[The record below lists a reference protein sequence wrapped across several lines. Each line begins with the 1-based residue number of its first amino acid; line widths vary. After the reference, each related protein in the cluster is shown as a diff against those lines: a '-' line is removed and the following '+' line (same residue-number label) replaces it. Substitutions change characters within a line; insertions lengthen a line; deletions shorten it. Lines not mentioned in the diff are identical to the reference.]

1 MRNLDWIGKWAIYS
15 PDKVALKDYGSQQEL
30 TYRQLNN
37 NALKLADILKSE
49 YGLKKGDRLMVI
61 AEHSSLY
68 VTLFSVAQKT
78 GIILVPVNYRLSV
91 REIDYLIS
99 NCTPKMVLYELQ
111 FKALVMQITANNQTA
126 ITDTRKLVDQVKGR
140 VYKTDIPNPSIVF
153 DDPLFILYTSGTT
166 GFPKG
171 ALYTHRML
179 FWNSIN
185 TALSLDIVSDDLT
198 INCMPAFHTGGWNVL
213 ITPLLHKGATIGMM
227 NKFDADQV
235 LGLLESERATIYWG
249 VPTTLKMMLE
259 SPLFEQADLSAIRY
273 FLSGGE
279 ALPLESIHQWH
290 KKGIKIRQGYGLTE
304 VGPNITSLHHNDA
317 ERKIG
322 SIGRPNFYVES
333 KLVNE
338 SGEEVKPG
346 EIGEF
351 CLGGN
356 LVTPGYWNNSE
367 ATSDAISDGWFHT
380 GDLMKRDEEGYLYVV
395 DRRKSMFI
403 SGGENVYP
411 AEVERVLLSHP
422 AINEAAVIGVKDEKW
437 GEVGKAFIAIKPGKT
452 PAEAEIRD
460 FCIEHLAKYK
470 VPKYFEFIADLPKND
485 TGKINKKALKSLVL

>member
-1 MRNLDWIGKWAIYS
+1 MYNLDWIGKWAVYS
-15 PDKVALKDYGSQQEL
+15 PHKIALKDYASKQEL
-30 TYRQLNN
+30 TYRQLNDD
-37 NALKLADILKSE
+37 ALKLADILKSE
-49 YGLKKGDRLMVI
+49 YGLAKSDRLMVI
-61 AEHSSLY
+61 AEHSALY

-78 GIILVPVNYRLSV
+78 GIILVPVNYRLSAK
-91 REIDYLIS
+91 EINYLIS
-99 NCTPKMVLYELQ
+99 NCSPKLVLFELQ
-111 FKALVMQITANNQTA
+111 FQELVKQTA
-126 ITDTRKLVDQVKGR
+126 AGSEAAVLDTGKLTNQVKNR
-140 VYKTDIPNPSIVF
+140 VYKTDIPNTAIDF

-179 FWNSIN
+179 FWNSVN
-185 TALSLDIVSDDLT
+185 TALSLDVVSDDLT

-227 NKFDADQV
+227 NRFDADMV
-235 LGLLESERATIYWG
+235 LDLLEKEKATIYWG
-249 VPTTLKMMLE
+249 VPTTLKMMLD
-259 SPLFEQADLSAIRY
+259 SPKFEKADLSTIRY

-279 ALPLESIHQWH
+279 ALPVESINQWH
-290 KKGIKIRQGYGLTE
+290 RKGIKIRQGYGLTE

-333 KLVNE
+333 RLVNE
-338 SGEEVKPG
+338 DGQEVRSG

-351 CLGGN
+351 CLGGP
-356 LVTPGYWNNSE
+356 LVTPGYWNNPE
-367 ATSDAISDGWFHT
+367 ATRDAIIDGWFHT
-380 GDLMKRDEEGYLYVV
+380 GDLMKQDEEGYLYVV

-411 AEVERVLLSHP
+411 AEVERVLLTHP
-422 AINEAAVIGVKDEKW
+422 AVSEAAVIGVKDEKW
-437 GEVGKAFIAIKPGKT
+437 GEVVKAFVVIKAKNMP
-452 PAEAEIRD
+452 EAGELKN

-470 VPKYFEFIADLPKND
+470 VPKYFEFISDLPKND
-485 TGKINKKALKSLVL
+485 TGKINKKALKV

>member
-1 MRNLDWIGKWAIYS
+1 MHNLDWIGKWAIYS
-15 PDKVALKDYGSQQEL
+15 PNKVALKDYGSQQEL
-30 TYRQLNN
+30 TYQQLND

-126 ITDTRKLVDQVKGR
+126 ITDTRKLVDQVKSR
-140 VYKTDIPNPSIVF
+140 VYKTDITDPSIDF

-179 FWNSIN
+179 FWNSVN

-235 LGLLESERATIYWG
+235 LSLLESERATIYWG
-249 VPTTLKMMLE
+249 VPTTLKMMLQ

-338 SGEEVKPG
+338 SGDEVKPG

-356 LVTPGYWNNSE
+356 LVTPGYWNNPE
-367 ATSDAISDGWFHT
+367 ATRDAISDGWFHT

-452 PAEAEIRD
+452 PTETEIRD

-470 VPKYFEFIADLPKND
+470 VPRYFEFIADLPKND

>member
-1 MRNLDWIGKWAIYS
+1 MHNLDWISKWATYS
-15 PDKVALKDYGSQQEL
+15 PDKVALKDYATKQEL
-30 TYRQLNN
+30 TYRQLND

-49 YGLKKGDRLMVI
+49 YGLEKGDRLMVI

-78 GIILVPVNYRLSV
+78 GIILVPVNYRLSAK
-91 REIDYLIS
+91 EIDYLIG
-99 NCTPKMVLYELQ
+99 NCTPKLVLYESNFQ
-111 FKALVMQITANNQTA
+111 ALVMQASANSQTS
-126 ITDTRKLVDQVKGR
+126 ILNTQKLIGEMKGR
-140 VYKTDIPNPSIVF
+140 NFKTDFPNSELDF

-179 FWNSIN
+179 FWNSMN
-185 TALSLDIVSDDLT
+185 TALSLDVVSSDFT

-235 LGLLESERATIYWG
+235 LSLLESEQATIYWG

-259 SPLFEQADLSAIRY
+259 SPLFENADLSSIRY

-356 LVTPGYWNNSE
+356 LVTAGYWNNPE
-367 ATSDAISDGWFHT
+367 ATSDAIVDGWFRT
-380 GDLMKRDEEGYLYVV
+380 GDLMKQDEEGYLYVV

-437 GEVGKAFIAIKPGKT
+437 GEVGKAFIVIKKE
-452 PAEAEIRD
+452 EAPLEMELRG
-460 FCIEHLAKYK
+460 FCLEHLAKYK
-470 VPKYFEFIADLPKND
+470 VPKYFEFISDLPKND
-485 TGKINKKALKSLVL
+485 TGKINKKALKSAVS